1 MPIQPSKS
9 LTDPVSVA
17 AVVLAAG
24 ASTRLGQPKQLLR
37 LVASGGE
44 TLLDHAIATARAGG
58 AMPIFVVLGAS
69 VEEIQREAQLRGC
82 MVVRNEA
89 WAEGMASSVRAG
101 VSAVLEHVVD
111 ASGVLLLVCDQPEL
125 TADHVRAL
133 LTAHAEEPEG
143 IAASRY
149 AGRLG
154 VPAVLPRALFPA
166 LLALKGDR
174 GARSLFESSGLA
186 IREVEFAEGAWDI
199 DSTEDLQ
206 RLEAESRNRR
216 AT

>member
-1 MPIQPSKS
+1 MPLQPSKS
-9 LTDPVSVA
+9 HTDPVSVA

-44 TLLDHAIATARAGG
+44 TLLDHAIAAVQAGG
-58 AMPIFVVLGAS
+58 TMPIFVVLGARA
-69 VEEIQREAQLRGC
+69 EEIQREAQLRNC
-82 MVVRNEA
+82 MVVRNEE

-101 VSAVLEHVVD
+101 VSAVLGHVVD
-111 ASGVLLLVCDQPEL
+111 ASGVLLLVCDQPGL
-125 TADHVRAL
+125 TAEHVRAL
-133 LTAHAEEPEG
+133 LAAHSEQPEG

-174 GARSLFESSGLA
+174 GARSLFESSGVA
-186 IREVEFAEGAWDI
+186 IREVAFPEGAWDI
-199 DSTEDLQ
+199 DSADDL
-206 RLEAESRNRR
+206 RR
-216 AT
+216 CALPR